1 MAMRRIKLNGGHTQ
15 ISVEGRIVAADEDGG
30 FTVPDALAIDLVRQH
45 GGEVVAGLEQLQD
58 QANAV
63 DDAVQ
68 QTERQLEQLLTAQ
81 QKAHAALDA
90 YLVKTNTAHAAAKAA
105 RETSTA
111 SSNGTLKVPRK

>member
-68 QTERQLEQLLTAQ
+68 QTERQLEQLLASQ
-81 QKAHAALDA
+81 QRAHEALDA
-90 YLVKTNTAHAAAKAA
+90 YLVKTNAAHAAQKAA
-105 RETSTA
+105 RDAAQTA
-111 SSNGTLKVPRK
+111 AQAPKVARR